1 MSERSVLITG
11 CSSGIVLASVR
22 EMKWRGWRVFATAR
36 KPEDITRLKQKEENE
51 SLYLDYSEPDSIKA
65 AVDQVLRATRGTLD
79 ALFITVL
86 MANLVR
92 WT

>member
-36 KPEDITRLKQKEENE
+36 KPEDITRLKQKEEVE
-51 SLYLDYSEPDSIKA
+51 SLHLDYSEPDSIKA
-65 AVDQVLRATRGTLD
+65 TVDRVPPEGRLMRCS
-79 ALFITVL
+79 ITGL